1 MPIRVETY
9 SGYSSDESPRR
20 FQVAERMVEVVEIVE
35 RWRTPLESGF
45 RVRAGDG
52 KSYILRRRDGNDGE
66 SEWVADLVAGC

>member
-9 SGYSSDESPRR
+9 SGYAADESPRR
-20 FQVAERMVEVVEIVE
+20 FEAAGRMLEVIEIVE

-52 KSYILRRRDGNDGE
+52 KSYVLRNRSLDDGG
-66 SEWVADLVAGC
+66 SEWLADLVAG